1 MSEFYACAVRTSALL
16 FTLSSESKV
25 YSSPFSVP
33 LAYAPSCLFSA
44 NFIVFE
50 VGKEKSSSLQN
61 GASGGAGALLS
72 FPLGFSSG
80 NRAGKGP
87 F

>member
-16 FTLSSESKV
+16 FMLSVLKARFI
-25 YSSPFSVP
+25 SPSFSVP
-33 LAYAPSCLFSA
+33 PAYAPSCLFSA
-44 NFIVFE
+44 NFILFE

-61 GASGGAGALLS
+61 GASEELQFSYLL
-72 FPLGFSSG
+72 LENSG
-80 NRAGKGP
+80 HRAGKGP